1 MYENELLSIQQK
13 RNFAKSKKD
22 ILNKKLKK
30 TRLKSTKEKDI
41 SNWFSRKKEASENK
55 WALFLLNIRMSAK
68 TLKFNNFRLNK
79 KEFHKSKQPTDLMSV
94 NTEQIVTSD
103 WQI

>member
-41 SNWFSRKKEASENK
+41 SN
-55 WALFLLNIRMSAK
+55 
-68 TLKFNNFRLNK
+68 
-79 KEFHKSKQPTDLMSV
+79 
-94 NTEQIVTSD
+94 
-103 WQI
+103 